1 LVDARPA
8 VELSFTPGG
17 YGRQGKLGEIIK
29 EREAAK
35 VKGKGKESPLPP
47 LTVTRKDAKEWDDA
61 KDATNTEKDGIS
73 FAEAL
78 QVFTD
83 SDGIEKEDLAHSS
96 RTEQRLWRIGKMK
109 SGRIVT
115 VVYTVSGDRVRL
127 ISAQE
132 RRCERR

>member
-1 LVDARPA
+1 M
-8 VELSFTPGG
+8 EW
-17 YGRQGKLGEIIK
+17 
-29 EREAAK
+29 
-35 VKGKGKESPLPP
+35 
-47 LTVTRKDAKEWDDA
+47 EWDDA
-61 KDATNTEKDGIS
+61 KDATNSEKHGIS

-78 QVFTD
+78 RVFTD

-96 RTEQRLWRIGKMK
+96 RTEQRLWRTGKMK